1 LPSELQVRIRRHFR
15 FLWHRSLTMDDAE
28 DKILHQLST
37 KLCQEVFE
45 FIYRETVRTLPVF
58 TLLND
63 ATYHTALLRG
73 IQPLFSSAGECIMVQ
88 GHVGEELYLI
98 MRGSMEVLFNP
109 LLAEIG
115 QGSELPNS
123 PNAKSG
129 RSTNFDSSSLATST
143 VLEGSVRVAE
153 VGFGDI
159 VGEIAMFQD
168 KSFSVA
174 TPDHRRTATVRAL
187 EHCEMFAI
195 KKDQAMDIC
204 NNFSVFHDALT
215 ELGEM
220 RLQRT
225 SKVRQ
230 ASESI
235 AERTRTKERSSRVP
249 AQVWKGANMKLRF
262 SRTQDR
268 RDPPSYD
275 EATRDAAPSTT
286 TLKEMRP
293 ALAIGSGGPSD
304 VRMESSLTLVMQ
316 RMKVLKAHRNS
327 EHGESAKPSEAVQ
340 LAISNA
346 LQPIEQKLDRVLAA
360 SGAATEPNTEV
371 LGVATSRAL
380 EPTQSELQ
388 ELQELQSQVAHLT
401 KRLDELT
408 TMQT

>member
-1 LPSELQVRIRRHFR
+1 
-15 FLWHRSLTMDDAE
+15 
-28 DKILHQLST
+28 
-37 KLCQEVFE
+37 
-45 FIYRETVRTLPVF
+45 
-58 TLLND
+58 
-63 ATYHTALLRG
+63 
-73 IQPLFSSAGECIMVQ
+73 
-88 GHVGEELYLI
+88 
-98 MRGSMEVLFNP
+98 
-109 LLAEIG
+109 
-115 QGSELPNS
+115 
-123 PNAKSG
+123 
-129 RSTNFDSSSLATST
+129 
-143 VLEGSVRVAE
+143 
-153 VGFGDI
+153 
-159 VGEIAMFQD
+159 MFQD

-268 RDPPSYD
+268 SDPPSYD

-327 EHGESAKPSEAVQ
+327 QHGESAKPSEA
-340 LAISNA
+340 
-346 LQPIEQKLDRVLAA
+346 
-360 SGAATEPNTEV
+360 
-371 LGVATSRAL
+371 
-380 EPTQSELQ
+380 
-388 ELQELQSQVAHLT
+388 
-401 KRLDELT
+401 
-408 TMQT
+408 